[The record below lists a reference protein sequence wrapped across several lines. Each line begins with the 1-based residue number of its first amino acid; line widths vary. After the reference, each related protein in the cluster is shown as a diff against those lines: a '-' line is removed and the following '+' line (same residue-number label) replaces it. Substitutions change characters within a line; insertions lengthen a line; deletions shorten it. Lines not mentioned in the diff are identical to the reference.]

1 MLPIA
6 IALPTAIGPPP
17 LPAVIALPLLAGA
30 VLLAIGRRLPRA
42 LADSAALLTAV
53 AVAVL
58 TGLIAVSAG
67 QGREVTWVGNWR
79 RVGIV
84 LVADPLGAGL
94 ACLAALLTCCALLYS
109 RRYLEDAETHYHVLM
124 LLFLG
129 GMTGFALTGDL
140 FNMFVFFELMGAVAY
155 ALTGMRIEEPASVQG
170 AFNFAVI
177 NSLGAYLTLVGIG
190 LLYAR
195 TGQLSMPQAGAALA
209 GHRADALV
217 VAAFVFIATGL
228 LVKAAIVPMHFWLA
242 DAHAVAPAP
251 VCMLLSGV
259 MVELGL
265 YGVLR
270 VYEVVFAVAVPQAV
284 VTRAW
289 IVLGL
294 LTALVGSLMCA
305 GQRHL
310 KRLLAYST
318 IAHMGLFLAA
328 AGLGSAG
335 PIAGVAVAV
344 AGHAGAKGA
353 LFGLCGLLLDRHR
366 SVDEGELHGRGGGWR
381 EPACWLFLGAGLLLS
396 GLPPFGPALGT
407 AVAEEGAWW
416 LPAVS
421 LLVSAVTGGAVLRA
435 GLRVYLG
442 LGRRLPPPEPDQT
455 YGGNESPET
464 EEPLPRTPV
473 SMLTALALLLGGS
486 ALVGLLPWVAHGAAR
501 GAAMFLD
508 RGGYLGQALTSA
520 AAPPPAS
527 APEVGWT
534 AGGVLLG
541 LLSTAGALAIAALQ
555 LRAGES
561 GVSEPGLLRR
571 LHLGHIGDYVAW
583 LFAGVAALALLI
595 GAPLR

>member
-1 MLPIA
+1 ML
-6 IALPTAIGPPP
+6 LP
-17 LPAVIALPLLAGA
+17 LSVALPLLVGA
-30 VLLAIGRRLPRA
+30 VLLAVGRHLPRRL
-42 LADSAALLTAV
+42 ADAAALLTAV

-58 TGLIAVSAG
+58 TGLIALTATHGRLVS
-67 QGREVTWVGNWR
+67 WVGGWR

-94 ACLAALLTCCALLYS
+94 ACLAALLTGCALLYS

-195 TGQLSMPQAGAALA
+195 TGQLGMPQAGAALA
-209 GHRADALV
+209 RHREDALV
-217 VAAFVFIATGL
+217 VAAFAFIATGL

-259 MVELGL
+259 LVELGL
-265 YGVLR
+265 YGVFR
-270 VYEVVFAVAVPQAV
+270 VYEVVFAGTVPPAA

-289 IVLGL
+289 LVLGL
-294 LTALVGSLMCA
+294 LTALVGTVMCA

-318 IAHMGLFLAA
+318 IAHLGLFTAS
-328 AGLGSAG
+328 AGLGTAG
-335 PIAGVAVAV
+335 PVAGVALGI

-381 EPACWLFLGAGLLLS
+381 EPTWWLFLAGGLLLA
-396 GLPPFGPALGT
+396 GLPPFGPGLGA

-435 GLRVYLG
+435 GLRVFLG
-442 LGRRLPPPEPDQT
+442 LGRRLPPPGPDET

-473 SMLTALALLLGGS
+473 SMLTALALLLAGS
-486 ALVGLLPWVAHGAAR
+486 AVVGLLPGLARGAAR

-508 RGGYLGQALTSA
+508 RGDYLSQALTEA
-520 AAPPPAS
+520 AARLPATV
-527 APEVGWT
+527 PEVGWT
-534 AGGVLLG
+534 TSGVLLG
-541 LLSTAGALAIAALQ
+541 LLSTGAAFAVAAIQ

-561 GVSEPGLLRR
+561 GVGVPRPLRR

-583 LFAGVAALALLI
+583 LFAGVAAFALLI
-595 GAPLR
+595 ATPLR

>member
-1 MLPIA
+1 MLPVA
-6 IALPTAIGPPP
+6 
-17 LPAVIALPLLAGA
+17 IALPLLIGA
-30 VLLAIGRRLPRA
+30 LLLAVGRRLPRWA
-42 LADSAALLTAV
+42 ADTIALLTAV
-53 AVAVL
+53 AVAAL
-58 TGLIAVSAG
+58 TGLIAHTAAH
-67 QGREVTWVGNWR
+67 GRVVTWVGGWR

-94 ACLAALLTCCALLYS
+94 ACLAAVMTGCALVYS

-170 AFNFAVI
+170 AFNFAVV

-195 TGQLSMPQAGAALA
+195 TGQLGMPQAGAALA
-209 GHRADALV
+209 GRREDALV
-217 VAAFVFIATGL
+217 VTAFALIATGM

-265 YGVLR
+265 YGVFR
-270 VYEVVFAVAVPQAV
+270 VYEVVFAGTIPPAVL
-284 VTRAW
+284 TRAW

-318 IAHMGLFLAA
+318 IAHLGLFAAA
-328 AGLGSAG
+328 AGLGTAG
-335 PIAGVAVAV
+335 PIAGVALAV

-381 EPACWLFLGAGLLLS
+381 EPACWLFLAAGLLLA
-396 GLPPFGPALGT
+396 GLPPFGPGLGK

-421 LLVSAVTGGAVLRA
+421 VLVSAVTGGAVLRA
-435 GLRVYLG
+435 GLRVHLG
-442 LGRRLPPPEPDQT
+442 LGRRLPPPGADQT

-464 EEPLPRTPV
+464 EEELPRTPV
-473 SMLTALALLLGGS
+473 SMLTALGLLLAGS
-486 ALVGLLPWVAHGAAR
+486 AAVGLLPGLARGAAR

-508 RGGYLGQALTSA
+508 RGDYLGQALTGA
-520 AAPPPAS
+520 AAHLPTTV
-527 APEVGWT
+527 PEVGWT
-534 AGGVLLG
+534 ATGVLLG
-541 LLSTAGALAIAALQ
+541 LLSAAGALGVAALQ

-561 GVSEPGLLRR
+561 GVTVPRPLRR

-583 LFAGVAALALLI
+583 LFAGVAAFALLI
-595 GAPLR
+595 AAPLR